1 MVLLDLD
8 GTLIDPLVGITR
20 SYQRA
25 AVALRRTVPVADE
38 VRAFIGP
45 PIQDVFADRWGC
57 GEDAVQV
64 GVAAFRAYYSTEGI
78 IEFDVYEGVDS
89 MVSRLRRAGLRLAL
103 ATSKPV
109 PYAERIVEQAGW
121 THDLEVVAGADLAGK
136 RRAKQA
142 VIRYALDLLD
152 VAPADCVMVGDRR
165 EDVLGASAVGIPT
178 VGATWG
184 HGTPEELVDA
194 GVALLADSP
203 GHCADILL
211 SDGTA
216 TGRWTLRP

>member
-1 MVLLDLD
+1 MSDNEDPKVVLLDLD

-25 AVALRRTVPVADE
+25 ALALSMPVPVADE
-38 VRAFIGP
+38 VRGFLGP

-57 GEDAVQV
+57 DEDEVQV

-78 IEFDVYEGVDS
+78 MEFDVYDGVDA
-89 MVSRLRRAGLRLAL
+89 MLSRLRRAGLRLAL

-109 PYAERIVEQAGW
+109 PFAERIVKQARW
-121 THDLEVVAGADLAGK
+121 TTDLDVVAGADLAGE

-165 EDVLGASAVGIPT
+165 EDVLGAAAVGIPT
-178 VGATWG
+178 VGASWG
-184 HGTPEELVDA
+184 PRVSGGT
-194 GVALLADSP
+194 G
-203 GHCADILL
+203 
-211 SDGTA
+211 
-216 TGRWTLRP
+216 